1 MSPLPDIHDI
11 LSYATGNSSI
21 SSSGNFAPVEAYDE
35 NLEDI
40 HASLSRRGAI
50 RSTLNANKSS
60 KGPSAKYT
68 PRENVDIDYT
78 DIKNSIRSSTHS
90 TRSSNAPLSRGNSIS
105 DSIGEEREKKGKGER
120 SHRSSDKK
128 SSHSSRSRKRS
139 TADSCAS
146 TVASGVSTLSKEDS
160 VNKDRSRSGRRN
172 QRTTESSEGRR
183 VRSNS
188 EIKRL
193 LECDDY
199 TNKTDKDKDK
209 DKLIK
214 SPSKSRSGGK
224 SVSGR
229 TKSRERK
236 VSGPR
241 ERSPRRKP
249 SQSRERSPR
258 RKPSRSRERSP
269 RRKPSRSPTRKV
281 ARSPTRKVA
290 RSVSDA
296 QSSPKFDKDNRRRD
310 NGRPRS
316 ASQEPYQ
323 SNLLNRRR
331 GVERKKGDNRKLDTA
346 SLHSM
351 RTYQRRLEQEK
362 EEERARRGE
371 TDDDFEK
378 AWASRTSP
386 GESGELDPTLSP
398 NFHYASENDGSK
410 DYSSNGDFHPTESG
424 KKTKLEKIHELQ
436 AKCDRYKTELK
447 KMADDRVKYR
457 RKIDDSREE
466 VVSLKKIV
474 EEYEVEFTRL
484 QTKLADVQDELEMTR
499 TEQRTERSELSDAAK
514 ELARVNIDYAKSVDE
529 VRSVKAELDIM
540 KETLADREKKVTT
553 FEEELRKCQENV
565 KHFEADVLYADEQ
578 IDKLE
583 SENRHLEIE
592 LTAYREAVDRDSG
605 SNTDGVG
612 NGDNMRKA
620 KEEAERRKLEEREKI
635 MDEKSKALDDQM
647 NEFETKKKVYL
658 EEEKRKE
665 QEFEEKQARQ
675 EERLNIADQERLR
688 KEEEIS
694 KIQKTLEDENTA
706 LKGKLKSEQ
715 LDSTRKLQNKDE
727 AIKQLQQ
734 EIARM
739 TIRSIHD
746 SARDNSSA
754 LQHEIETLKA
764 DAAKTKIDFED
775 AHMKNIELQNEVNDL
790 EIGSRE
796 MKKLIKTL
804 EEELIDQRKEVENQ
818 KRKTLEWQKKSGEWS
833 DKAFKWK
840 EMCEHWEK
848 RARDSNN
855 DSINS
860 FDEDAVQTDP
870 QALFLA
876 AAVEKKA
883 VHVSASNSNG
893 SWHLR
898 RLFGQGS
905 ENEDEN
911 QGQVEKLEAEN
922 SMKETEIKKLKSEMV
937 KIQTTFKEEAYSKVQ
952 EYEKLQKKKEELEQ
966 SNANLLKELE
976 LARKLNRTISGS
988 IR

>member
-1 MSPLPDIHDI
+1 MSPVPDIDDI

-90 TRSSNAPLSRGNSIS
+90 TRSSNVSLSRGNSIA

-209 DKLIK
+209 DKDKMIK

-236 VSGPR
+236 VS
-241 ERSPRRKP
+241 
-249 SQSRERSPR
+249 
-258 RKPSRSRERSP
+258 RSRERSP
-269 RRKPSRSPTRKV
+269 RRKASRSRTRKV
-281 ARSPTRKVA
+281 FPSPTRKVA

-296 QSSPKFDKDNRRRD
+296 PSSPKFDEDNRVRD
-310 NGRPRS
+310 KGRPRS

-362 EEERARRGE
+362 EEERARRGG
-371 TDDDFEK
+371 TDDDFEE

-398 NFHYASENDGSK
+398 KFHYASENDGSK
-410 DYSSNGDFHPTESG
+410 DYSSKGDFHPTESG

-436 AKCDRYKTELK
+436 AKCDRYKMELK

-592 LTAYREAVDRDSG
+592 LTAYREAADQESG

-620 KEEAERRKLEEREKI
+620 KQEAERRKLEEREKI

-694 KIQKTLEDENTA
+694 KILKTLEDENTA

-775 AHMKNIELQNEVNDL
+775 AHIKNVELQNEVNDL

-796 MKKLIKTL
+796 MKKLMKTL
-804 EEELIDQRKEVENQ
+804 EEEIIDQRKEVENQ

-855 DSINS
+855 DSFNS

-937 KIQTTFKEEAYSKVQ
+937 KIQTTFKEEAYSKAQ